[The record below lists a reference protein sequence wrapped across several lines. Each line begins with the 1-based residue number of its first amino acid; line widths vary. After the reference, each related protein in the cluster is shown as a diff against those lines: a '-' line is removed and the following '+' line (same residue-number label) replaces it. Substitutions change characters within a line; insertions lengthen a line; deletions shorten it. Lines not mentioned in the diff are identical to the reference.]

1 MCSRTRIK
9 TNFINVL
16 PIVKTLSENVCRR
29 FCIVV
34 ISEYAITVCKN
45 KAINGEDEFDLLDN
59 CCITAIRKFDEKDID
74 EQEGLDYLWRIF
86 GAARFFRK
94 KKVDKHLIF
103 TELPPDIGVED

>member
-1 MCSRTRIK
+1 MRNWIK
-9 TNFINVL
+9 NLKMKIREIIDKYYKDFL
-16 PIVKTLSENVCRR
+16 YVC
-29 FCIVV
+29 
-34 ISEYAITVCKN
+34 TN
-45 KAINGEDEFDLLDN
+45 KAINGEDEFDVLDN

-103 TELPPDIGVED
+103 TDLPPDIGVEDY

>member
-1 MCSRTRIK
+1 MRNWIK
-9 TNFINVL
+9 NLKMKIREIIEAHYKDFL
-16 PIVKTLSENVCRR
+16 
-29 FCIVV
+29 
-34 ISEYAITVCKN
+34 YVCKN
-45 KAINGEDEFDLLDN
+45 KAINGEDEFDVLDN

-103 TELPPDIGVED
+103 TELPPDIGVEDY